1 MDDIRKTYS
10 IEEYLIHIDSVLLK
24 KYLTDNNE
32 ERKEQYWEHIL
43 GIFELYKEEYQKVWQ
58 MRAQPIKLSNE
69 EQYRKDTERINKEY
83 LNEKPKKTRKR
94 KRVK

>member
-24 KYLTDNNE
+24 KYLTNNE